1 MTANTK
7 TIWTIDHNHSIV
19 QFKVKH
25 LAVSNVSG
33 NFNAFSG
40 NLETD
45 NETFA
50 DSAIYFE
57 IDTNSVDTNNSERD
71 GHLRSP
77 HFFDAAKFPKITFKG
92 TLQNAAGE
100 FLLVGELTILETTK
114 TVNLNVEFTG
124 TGTGRFGD
132 TRAGFEI
139 NGKLNRKDY
148 GLNFGLLT
156 EAGSLVVGE
165 EIKLHCDIQ
174 LIRQVATE
182 MEATS
187 KGLNAPMQL
196 S

>member
-1 MTANTK
+1 MTTNTK
-7 TIWTIDHNHSIV
+7 TIWAIDPNHSIV

-33 NFNAFSG
+33 NFNVFSG
-40 NLETD
+40 NLETN
-45 NETFA
+45 NETFN
-50 DSAIYFE
+50 DSAVHFE

-71 GHLRSP
+71 GHLMSP

-92 TLQNAAGE
+92 TLQKAAE
-100 FLLVGELTILETTK
+100 DFLLLGELTMLETTK
-114 TVNLNVEFTG
+114 TVKLSVEFTG

-174 LIRQVATE
+174 LIKQAATA
-182 MEATS
+182 MEA
-187 KGLNAPMQL
+187 KGRGLHAL
-196 S
+196 IS